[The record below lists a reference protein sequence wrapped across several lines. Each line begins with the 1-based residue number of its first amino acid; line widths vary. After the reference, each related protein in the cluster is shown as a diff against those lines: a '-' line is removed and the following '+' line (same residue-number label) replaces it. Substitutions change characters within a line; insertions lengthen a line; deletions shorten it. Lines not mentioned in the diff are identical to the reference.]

1 MSNLILNLNFSTMKK
16 FILIFILFLGIQIS
30 AQQKISVWQKGEMP
44 NSKELKLNII
54 EEKEGR
60 ITQIQE
66 AELFAFLPAKEER
79 KPMAVIVIPGGGYRH
94 LTYDLGG
101 YSYAKWLNSLGISAF
116 VLNYRLPTSPDLKQR
131 EIGPLQDIQAA
142 IKLIRKNAAQYGI
155 SPGQIGVLGT
165 SAGGH
170 LAAMVSNIST
180 DYTELKGDFASV
192 STIPDFAILVSPVI
206 DLGEF
211 AHKGSRDNLLG
222 ENASAEKIK
231 EYSMQNRVTEKTPPT
246 ILFHAQND
254 NAVPVNNSI
263 LYYESMIK
271 NKVKGAMFIFPQ
283 GEHNIGISNKTELT
297 DNWKKVCADWLGK
310 MSNK

>member
-1 MSNLILNLNFSTMKK
+1 MKNF
-16 FILIFILFLGIQIS
+16 IFIFSIFIGIQIS
-30 AQQKISVWQKGEMP
+30 SQQKITVWPKGEMP
-44 NSKELKLNII
+44 NSKGLKLNII

-79 KPMAVIVIPGGGYRH
+79 KKMAIIIIPGGGYRH

-101 YSYAKWLNSLGISAF
+101 YSYAKWLNTLGISAF

-142 IKLIRKNAAQYGI
+142 IKLIRKNASQYGI
-155 SPGQIGVLGT
+155 SPDQIGVLGT

-180 DYTELKGDFASV
+180 DYTELKGEWTSI
-192 STIPDFAILVSPVI
+192 STVPNFAILVSPVI

-211 AHKGSRDNLLG
+211 AHKGSRVNLLG
-222 ENASAEKIK
+222 ENASDEKIK
-231 EYSMQNRVTEKTPPT
+231 EYSMQNCVTEKTPPT

-254 NAVPVNNSI
+254 NAVPVINSI
-263 LYYESMIK
+263 LYYEAMIK
-271 NKVKGAMFIFPQ
+271 NKVKGAMLIFPE
-283 GEHNIGISNKTELT
+283 GEHNIGISNKTALT
-297 DNWKKVCADWLGK
+297 DNWKKICADWLG
-310 MSNK
+310 NK

>member
-1 MSNLILNLNFSTMKK
+1 MKK
-16 FILIFILFLGIQIS
+16 IFLFLIIILFNEIS

-44 NSKELKLNII
+44 NSKGLKLNII

-101 YSYAKWLNSLGISAF
+101 YSYAKWLNTLGISAF
-116 VLNYRLPTSPDLKQR
+116 VLNYRLPTSSDLKQR
-131 EIGPLQDIQAA
+131 ELGPLQDIQAA

-155 SPGQIGVLGT
+155 SPDQIGVLGT

-170 LAAMVSNIST
+170 LAAMASNIST
-180 DYTELKGDFASV
+180 DYTELKGDW
-192 STIPDFAILVSPVI
+192 STISTVPNFAILVSPVI

-211 AHKGSRDNLLG
+211 AHKGSRINLLG
-222 ENASAEKIK
+222 ENASQEKIA

-254 NAVPVNNSI
+254 NVAPVINSI
-263 LYYESMIK
+263 LYYEAMIK

-297 DNWKKVCADWLGK
+297 DNWKKLCADWLGEI
-310 MSNK
+310 SNK

>member
-1 MSNLILNLNFSTMKK
+1 MKK
-16 FILIFILFLGIQIS
+16 AVLIILIFFVHQIS
-30 AQQKISVWQKGEMP
+30 AQQKITLWEKGTMP
-44 NSKELKLNII
+44 NSKGLKLKTI

-79 KPMAVIVIPGGGYRH
+79 KQMAVIIIPGGGYHH

-116 VLNYRLPTSPDLKQR
+116 VLNYRLPTSPDLKQK
-131 EIGPLQDIQAA
+131 EIAPLQDIQAA
-142 IKLIRKNAAQYGI
+142 IKFIRKNAAQYGI
-155 SPGQIGVLGT
+155 SPNQVGVLGT

-180 DYTELKGDFASV
+180 DYTELKGDWKNF

-211 AHKGSRDNLLG
+211 AHKGSRENLLG
-222 ENASAEKIK
+222 KDASDEMIK
-231 EYSMQNRVTEKTPPT
+231 EYSMQNRVTERTPPT

-254 NAVPVNNSI
+254 PAVPVINSI
-263 LYYESMIK
+263 LYYEAMVK
-271 NKVKGAMFIFPQ
+271 NKVKGALFIFPE

-297 DNWKKVCADWLGK
+297 DNWKKLCSDWMIKLELK
-310 MSNK
+310 SKN

>member
-1 MSNLILNLNFSTMKK
+1 MKK
-16 FILIFILFLGIQIS
+16 IFLFLIIILFNEIS
-30 AQQKISVWQKGEMP
+30 AQQKITVWPKGEMP
-44 NSKELKLNII
+44 NSKGLQLKII

-79 KPMAVIVIPGGGYRH
+79 KQMAIIIIPGGGYRH

-101 YSYAKWLNSLGISAF
+101 YSYAKWLNTLGISAF

-155 SPGQIGVLGT
+155 SPDQIGVLGT

-180 DYTELKGDFASV
+180 DYTELKGDWQNL
-192 STIPDFAILVSPVI
+192 STVPNFAILVSPVI

-222 ENASAEKIK
+222 ENASSEKIK

-254 NAVPVNNSI
+254 NAVHVINSI
-263 LYYESMIK
+263 LYYEAMIK
-271 NKVKGAMFIFPQ
+271 NKVKGAMFIFPE

-297 DNWKKVCADWLGK
+297 DNWKELCEDWLK
-310 MSNK
+310 TITK

>member
-1 MSNLILNLNFSTMKK
+1 MKK
-16 FILIFILFLGIQIS
+16 VILIISIFVISQIS
-30 AQQKISVWQKGEMP
+30 AQQKITLWEKGKMP
-44 NSKELKLNII
+44 NSKGLKLKTI

-66 AELFAFLPAKEER
+66 PELVAFLPAKEER
-79 KPMAVIVIPGGGYRH
+79 KKIAVIIIPGGGYHH

-101 YSYAKWLNSLGISAF
+101 YSYAKWLNTLGISAF

-155 SPGQIGVLGT
+155 SPNQIGVLGT

-170 LAAMVSNIST
+170 LAAMASDISI
-180 DYTELKGDFASV
+180 DYTELKGDWQNYSA
-192 STIPDFAILVSPVI
+192 IPDFAILISPVI

-211 AHKGSRDNLLG
+211 AHKGSRINLLG
-222 ENASAEKIK
+222 ENASEEKIK

-254 NAVPVNNSI
+254 PAVPVINSI
-263 LYYESMIK
+263 LYYEAMIQK
-271 NKVKGAMFIFPQ
+271 NVKGAMFIFPE
-283 GEHNIGISNKTELT
+283 GEHNIGINNKAELT
-297 DNWKKVCADWLGK
+297 DNWKKICADWLK
-310 MSNK
+310 QLK

>member
-1 MSNLILNLNFSTMKK
+1 MKK
-16 FILIFILFLGIQIS
+16 VALFILIFLLNHIS
-30 AQQKISVWQKGEMP
+30 AQQKITVWPKGEMP
-44 NSKELKLNII
+44 NSKGVKLNIV

-79 KPMAVIVIPGGGYRH
+79 KKMAIIVIPGGGYRH

-101 YSYAKWLNSLGISAF
+101 YSYAKWLNTLGISAF

-155 SPGQIGVLGT
+155 SPDQIGVLGT

-170 LAAMVSNIST
+170 LAAMASNIPT
-180 DYTELKGDFASV
+180 DYTELKGDWKSI
-192 STIPDFAILVSPVI
+192 STVPNFAILVSPVI

-222 ENASAEKIK
+222 ENASLEKIK
-231 EYSMQNRVTEKTPPT
+231 EYSMQNRVTEKTPTT

-254 NAVPVNNSI
+254 NAVPVINSI
-263 LYYESMIK
+263 LYYEAMIK
-271 NKVKGAMFIFPQ
+271 NKVKGAMFIFPE

-297 DNWKKVCADWLGK
+297 DNWKKICADWLK
-310 MSNK
+310 TIIK